1 MKKANIIIETACVVL
16 TGVAAFMAV
25 KLLKKK
31 TYIDISEI
39 CSEMNNNFDDNES
52 E

>member
-1 MKKANIIIETACVVL
+1 MKTNNIILGVACATL
-16 TGVAAFMAV
+16 TGVVAFVAV

-31 TYIDISEI
+31 TYIDISEV
-39 CSEMNNNFDDNES
+39 CSEMDEYFDDNES